1 MHTIEPYYN
10 WRHLY
15 IASEDPQSPM
25 YGYFNSEVEFT
36 DRIFDH
42 IIHPQWDNFGCETLF
57 LKILFVDYSTGYAI
71 IEFLGEWNDAV
82 HNDIMRFKRDLIDEM
97 LPLGIDKYILIGE
110 NILNF
115 HADITDYYEEW
126 LEEVPE
132 GWMAFLNL
140 RPHVLD
146 EISSYGLDQFF
157 VLGGELDDF
166 AWRTKKP
173 EMLYKKLE
181 EIVARRLDF

>member
-82 HNDIMRFKRDLIDEM
+82 HNDIMSLKRDIIDEM
-97 LPLGIDKYILIGE
+97 LLVGIDKYILIGE

-126 LEEVPE
+126 LEEVPD

-146 EISSYGLDQFF
+146 ELSSYGLDQFF
-157 VLGGELDDF
+157 VLGGQLDAF
-166 AWRTKKP
+166 NWRTKKP
-173 EMLYKKLE
+173 ELLYKKLE
-181 EIVARRLDF
+181 EIVRRRLDF